1 MARKEQYTLQD
12 EALFSDFEGLTD
24 YAHLQEWN
32 EQQDYKFTAIVY
44 PDCKTY
50 WNGRT
55 AEDILTIV
63 RNWGYL
69 EWYYILHDK
78 DVHPD
83 GTPKKP
89 HYHIL
94 VKLTSPGRLD
104 TFARQLGI
112 PTNYVQR
119 VKSFKGMAK
128 YLLHDENIDKAKYL
142 AEEVVCKDTQ
152 EYLKYFSS
160 TSEQEEAGKI
170 LDYIVESGCQS
181 YIQLLSWC
189 VAHDLYATCRR
200 NASMFSNC
208 IRECQKVYTKQY

>member
-1 MARKEQYTLQD
+1 MPRKEQFSLQD
-12 EALFSDFEGLTD
+12 EALFGEYDGFTDF
-24 YAHLQEWN
+24 AHLREWD

-50 WNGRT
+50 FQNRT
-55 AEDILTIV
+55 ADDILTVV

-69 EWYYILHDK
+69 EWYYIYHDK

-94 VKLTSPGRLD
+94 VKLSSPGLLG

-112 PTNYVQR
+112 PSNYVQR

-128 YLLHDENIDKAKYL
+128 YLLHDENVDKAKYL
-142 AEEVVCKDTQ
+142 LEEVICKDER
-152 EYLKYFSS
+152 EYLAYFDSH
-160 TSEQEEAGKI
+160 SETEDARKI
-170 LDYIVESGCQS
+170 IDYIIESGCQS

-189 VAHDLYATCRR
+189 VANDLYATLRR
-200 NASMFSNC
+200 NASMYSNC
-208 IRECQKVYTKQY
+208 VRECREYGHKEW